1 MKLVVF
7 TGPTLSA
14 EEGARLLDAT
24 YLPPA
29 AQGDVHRAALDGPA
43 VIAIIDGYFEHVP
56 SVAHKEVLWAMAQG
70 IHVLGA
76 ASMGALRAAELSAF
90 GMEGVGEV
98 FAGYASGELT
108 DDDEVALAH
117 GRAEIGYRALSEP
130 MVNVRAT
137 LRRAAVERV
146 LGDETSA
153 ALVGLAKELFYAD
166 RCWSAILAA
175 GRAAGLPGG
184 ELAALQGRLGALRVD
199 VKKQDAVALLRV
211 IGARIADGL
220 SPKEVRYPFQ
230 HTDAWESMS
239 RRVQAA
245 AGGAKGESTR

>member
-1 MKLVVF
+1 MNVVVF

-14 EEGARLLDAT
+14 AEGARLLDAT

-29 AQGDVHRAALDGPA
+29 AQGDVHRAALGGPG
-43 VIAIIDGYFEHVP
+43 VIAIIDGYFEQVP
-56 SVAHKEVLWAMAQG
+56 WVAHKEVLWAMAQG

-76 ASMGALRAAELSAF
+76 ASMGALRAAELAAF

-98 FAGYASGELT
+98 YAGYARGEIT

-117 GRAEIGYRALSEP
+117 GRAEIDYRALSEP

-137 LRRAAVERV
+137 LRRAAAERV

-153 ALVGLAKELFYAD
+153 ALVGLAKEMFYAD
-166 RCWSAILAA
+166 RCWPAILAA
-175 GRAAGLPGG
+175 GRAGGLPGG
-184 ELAALQGRLGALRVD
+184 ELAALQRPLGALRVD
-199 VKKQDAVALLRV
+199 VKRQDAVALLRL
-211 IGARIADGL
+211 IGARLAGGL
-220 SPKEVRYPFQ
+220 SRKEVRYPFQ

-239 RRVQAA
+239 RRVHA
-245 AGGAKGESTR
+245 AGGVEGESTR